1 MKHLNLMMLVLL
13 LSQVVCAQDASNPSL
28 KAVTS
33 EGRQVL
39 LKGDQTWEYIEFQV
53 GDPSNSAVLT
63 VTQVWEMQDACK
75 IQFRLQNNLGYR
87 ISALVPRFSVQN
99 KEGVLYE
106 SPSISFMS
114 IKPTKAEYTQIQI
127 SGLGC
132 KDISQMKLYDA
143 ARCRMGEIDQ
153 WNEKEGECLAH
164 IYLEP
169 TQLLNIS
176 K

>member
-1 MKHLNLMMLVLL
+1 MMRLNLMMLVLL
-13 LSQVVCAQDASNPSL
+13 LSHAVCAQDSPDSNL
-28 KAVTS
+28 KAVTPD
-33 EGRQVL
+33 GRQVL
-39 LKGDQTWEYIEFQV
+39 LKGDHTWEYIEFQQ

-63 VTQVWEMQDACK
+63 VTQVWDMQDACK

-106 SPSISFMS
+106 SPSISFAT
-114 IKPTKAEYTQIQI
+114 IKPTKREYAEIQI

-143 ARCRMGEIDQ
+143 ARCRMGQIDQ
-153 WNEKEGECLAH
+153 WNEQEGECLGH

-169 TQLLNIS
+169 TDLINIS